1 MVKNKI
7 EQELQWQREDAKAAF
22 LHSSKFAPGRSRQE
36 QDRLDRS
43 PAMPICG
50 RWDFAV
56 SPVCCT
62 TQLLSPPPRGRLRGE
77 ELAQS
82 P

>member
-1 MVKNKI
+1 MVENKI

-50 RWDFAV
+50 R
-56 SPVCCT
+56 
-62 TQLLSPPPRGRLRGE
+62 
-77 ELAQS
+77 
-82 P
+82 